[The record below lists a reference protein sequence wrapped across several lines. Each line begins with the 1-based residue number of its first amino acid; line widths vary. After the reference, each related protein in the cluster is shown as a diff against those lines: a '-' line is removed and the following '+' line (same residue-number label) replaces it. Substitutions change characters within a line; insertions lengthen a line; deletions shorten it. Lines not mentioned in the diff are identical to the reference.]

1 MKTIFSCDYLKVHLL
16 QVESVVLF
24 QHILDH
30 LPEFGGRVPDEVKT
44 LQHFCRLTKP
54 DEEQSCSKLLLYIS
68 NTPTQND
75 GLQLSRL
82 ENLNCTD

>member
-30 LPEFGGRVPDEVKT
+30 LPEFGGRVPDQV
-44 LQHFCRLTKP
+44 RIA
-54 DEEQSCSKLLLYIS
+54 LL
-68 NTPTQND
+68 
-75 GLQLSRL
+75 
-82 ENLNCTD
+82 